1 MPGRRAAGRLL
12 ATWRCLADVSAIE
25 SRDVSCVGK
34 SGRVVDVSGAVGLG
48 SSRWNPGRC
57 SLLGSYQES

>member
-1 MPGRRAAGRLL
+1 MSGSQSRLL
-12 ATWRCLADVSAIE
+12 ANWSCLADGLAIE

-34 SGRVVDVSGAVGLG
+34 SGRVVDVSGPDGLG

-57 SLLGSYQES
+57 SLQGSYQES